1 VNFYCFAQTTAE
13 DIFAN
18 IDPGPLFLIAAA
30 GLSVLTSGLA
40 LQRTLLLLLN
50 QPLEKRDQRIL
61 YFPYLGI
68 FAGAVIGI
76 GSVPQIFTISGIITY
91 PIAFIFG
98 LFVAVSIWQQFIQKV
113 LEVPTERL
121 FRRQNQENSQ

>member
-1 VNFYCFAQTTAE
+1 VNFYFFAQTTAE

-18 IDPGPLFLIAAA
+18 IDPGPLFLIAAS

-40 LQRTLLLLLN
+40 LQRTLLLILQ
-50 QPLEKRDQRIL
+50 QPVAQRDKRML

-76 GSVPQIFTISGIITY
+76 GSVPQIFTISGLITY
-91 PIAFIFG
+91 PIAFLVG
-98 LFVAVSIWQQFIQKV
+98 LFVAVSIWQQFIRKV
-113 LEVPTERL
+113 LEVPSEKL
-121 FRRQNQENSQ
+121 FRR

>member
-1 VNFYCFAQTTAE
+1 MNFYFFAQTTAE
-13 DIFAN
+13 DIFAH
-18 IDPGPLFLIAAA
+18 IDPGPLFLIAAS

-40 LQRTLLLLLN
+40 LQRTLLLILN
-50 QPLEKRDQRIL
+50 QPVEQRDQRIL

-91 PIAFIFG
+91 PIAFILG
-98 LFVAVSIWQQFIQKV
+98 LFVAVSIWQQFIRKV
-113 LEVPTERL
+113 LEMPTGRL
-121 FRRQNQENSQ
+121 FRRQSPENFQ